1 MVEKSGIPVKKDK
14 NVYNVNKIADLAGI
28 ELFTVDQ
35 IGIAH
40 RTWANHFAS
49 IIILFSRKQDWIT
62 FYSQKRKLRKLKV
75 LRDSEKAERDSSG
88 KNPKFIFMNERL
100 TSKNSLLLKEQK
112 KSKEE

>member
-40 RTWANHFAS
+40 RT
-49 IIILFSRKQDWIT
+49 
-62 FYSQKRKLRKLKV
+62 
-75 LRDSEKAERDSSG
+75 
-88 KNPKFIFMNERL
+88 
-100 TSKNSLLLKEQK
+100 
-112 KSKEE
+112 